1 MKAKLLKKL
10 RKIYIIKERNG
21 KYKAFENRE
30 CSSGIYNQTDLINKD
45 NTIEKR
51 RNWILKEAQKYKV
64 SKIFYNGWVFVKRGY
79 HKCLINE
86 ENFIS
91 HILQIPC

>member
-30 CSSGIYNQTDLINKD
+30 CLGGIYNQTDWIDKD
-45 NTIEKR
+45 KAIEKR
-51 RNWILKEAQKYKV
+51 RNWILEEAQKYKV
-64 SKIFYNGWVFVKRGY
+64 SKNV
-79 HKCLINE
+79 L
-86 ENFIS
+86 
-91 HILQIPC
+91 